1 VCRELVHTADLHR
14 FKGTLLKEKG
24 PLNPPSFYHYSLYT
38 FMQRY
43 PLIPTFLV
51 LIALT
56 LSGCTG
62 AKISGSGSAPI
73 IMNQPQG
80 EVDVIERVT
89 ETKRKTFDFTGA
101 VDISE
106 VIGQKLAGS
115 DADAIINTRIV
126 IKSTPADFFINLFTL
141 GIANSYTVEVT
152 GELVNAPQGL
162 SSLIETGTVLGRSAS
177 LSDLRIDSGVL
188 ELDAQDAALVRHN
201 GEFLLVAP
209 AN

>member
-1 VCRELVHTADLHR
+1 
-14 FKGTLLKEKG
+14 
-24 PLNPPSFYHYSLYT
+24 
-38 FMQRY
+38 MQRY
-43 PLIPTFLV
+43 PLVPTFLV
-51 LIALT
+51 LIALM

-106 VIGQKLAGS
+106 VIGQKLADS
-115 DADAIINTRIV
+115 NADAIINTRIV

-177 LSDLRIDSGVL
+177 LSNLRIDPDALGS
-188 ELDAQDAALVRHN
+188 DAQDAALVRHD